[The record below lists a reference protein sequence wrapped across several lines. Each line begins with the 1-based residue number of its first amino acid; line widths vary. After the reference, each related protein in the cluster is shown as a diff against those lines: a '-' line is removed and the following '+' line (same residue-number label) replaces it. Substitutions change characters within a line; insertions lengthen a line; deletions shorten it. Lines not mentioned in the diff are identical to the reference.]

1 MWTDL
6 KWQYVHI
13 HSWFFINCDYFGSVI
28 IIPKARLDLCWVK
41 NLGYSVSKTQ
51 VLQDRGENESM
62 HVLLEDRVKLSQTPS
77 KSGLIWWPGN
87 SYPTLAHAKTKN
99 ASYQLGVLLSI
110 GFLQPNQNNHR
121 DILTQVVTV
130 LQITTVTSIL
140 HYVEVQ

>member
-62 HVLLEDRVKLSQTPS
+62 HVLLEDRVKLS
-77 KSGLIWWPGN
+77 
-87 SYPTLAHAKTKN
+87 
-99 ASYQLGVLLSI
+99 
-110 GFLQPNQNNHR
+110 
-121 DILTQVVTV
+121 
-130 LQITTVTSIL
+130 
-140 HYVEVQ
+140 